1 MYLQRYENV
10 VTSRYFVWNA
20 VTQLVLLHNILRNY
34 RGTMRVNELKIPSQ
48 SGNANSVAFYK
59 TNPRLQ
65 QLPSLFMDMI
75 KVDSLSTL
83 KLRL

>member
-20 VTQLVLLHNILRNY
+20 VTQLVLLHNILRNK

-59 TNPRLQ
+59 IKSTVTTIT
-65 QLPSLFMDMI
+65 LPIYGHD
-75 KVDSLSTL
+75 
-83 KLRL
+83 